1 MFLFEFMWKITLF
14 PLKKCITS
22 HFFKGKN
29 ATLPKVQNFREG
41 DIDIPIAVE
50 CAQTV
55 KKQPRPSFKVINPI
69 YQSTQENEQKRG
81 H

>member
-1 MFLFEFMWKITLF
+1 MWKVTLF
-14 PLKKCITS
+14 PLKKCNVI

-29 ATLPKVQNFREG
+29 EALPKVSNFRKG
-41 DIDIPIAVE
+41 NIDIVLAVE